1 MSSRRPLSLAL
12 SLINKDFITVSSFCS
27 VGAQCALHYGG
38 MLMDLQ
44 ELLGREVPDD
54 APANCQLSLS
64 PRPRPRPLRGGERGE
79 MGGENCGGLYLV
91 SSRRASNLPA
101 LVGEGRQGVRG
112 GENCGGLR
120 LVSSRRASAL
130 PALVGEGS
138 GAGSV
143 LSCQLRR
150 YYFHLLTPPP
160 TPPLKGWGERGEEI
174 GV

>member
-1 MSSRRPLSLAL
+1 MSIVTLSEYSMMSSRRPLSLAL

-54 APANCQLSLS
+54 APANCRLRLS

-91 SSRRASNLPA
+91 SSRRAS
-101 LVGEGRQGVRG
+101 
-112 GENCGGLR
+112 
-120 LVSSRRASAL
+120 AL
-130 PALVGEGS
+130 PALVGEGFLPCKRPS
-138 GAGSV
+138 AERGVGSV
-143 LSCQLRR
+143 IPSLPHIR
-150 YYFHLLTPPP
+150 
-160 TPPLKGWGERGEEI
+160 
-174 GV
+174 

>member
-1 MSSRRPLSLAL
+1 MSIVTLSEYSMMSSRRPLSLAL

-54 APANCQLSLS
+54 APANCRLRLS

-79 MGGENCGGLYLV
+79 M
-91 SSRRASNLPA
+91 
-101 LVGEGRQGVRG
+101 G

-150 YYFHLLTPPP
+150 YCLTTFSPPPP

>member
-1 MSSRRPLSLAL
+1 MSIVTLSEYSMMSSRRPLSLAL

-54 APANCQLSLS
+54 APANCRLRLS

-79 MGGENCGGLYLV
+79 MGGENCGGLY
-91 SSRRASNLPA
+91 
-101 LVGEGRQGVRG
+101 
-112 GENCGGLR
+112 

>member
-1 MSSRRPLSLAL
+1 LSEYSMMSSRRPLSLAL

-54 APANCQLSLS
+54 APANCRLRLS

-79 MGGENCGGLYLV
+79 MGGENCGGLRLV
-91 SSRRASNLPA
+91 SSRRASN
-101 LVGEGRQGVRG
+101 
-112 GENCGGLR
+112 
-120 LVSSRRASAL
+120 L

-143 LSCQLRR
+143 LSCQPRR

-160 TPPLKGWGERGEEI
+160 ARPKDACKARTPPLKGWGERVGGGETGSCNEQI
-174 GV
+174 